1 MYRLIDSL
9 LIEFIQASDL
19 IYKVATSRIGTG
31 GTVDLILFLQSCVKS
46 LLKTEPVEVELNS
59 QSELNAVSLSPQVLA
74 RAILLTVSAELDN
87 TTR

>member
-1 MYRLIDSL
+1 M
-9 LIEFIQASDL
+9 

-31 GTVDLILFLQSCVKS
+31 GTADLILFLQSCVKS